1 MFKPRT
7 YQIQIST
14 QAANIVSRLGIAYIS
29 AEVRTGKTFTALMT
43 AQKLK
48 AKHVLFVTKKKAISS
63 IRDDYN
69 TLAPIFGITIINY
82 ESLHKVDGIFDLII
96 CDEAHCLGSFA
107 KPSKR
112 TKLLK
117 KMVKD
122 TDLIMLSGTMH
133 PESYSQVYHQFWISE
148 NSPFKETTF
157 YKWTK
162 NYVNVKER
170 NLGYAIVKDY
180 SDAKIDLIKPIIKPY
195 IITFTQKQAGFK
207 TQVNETVLTV
217 KANALTYQLAKKL
230 KKDKFI
236 IAQDCREVIAD
247 TAVKEMQ
254 KLHQI
259 YSGTVKFEDGSNRV
273 FDLSKYEF
281 VKDKFKGKKL
291 GIFYKFKAELD
302 ALQSVFK
309 DNLTT
314 DLHEFNNTNKHIAL
328 QFISGR
334 EGVSLRNADYLVAI
348 NIDFSATTYFQFR
361 DRLTTMERKEN
372 HLYWIFTE
380 GGIEAKIYETVK
392 NKRNFTTGVFKKLY
406 K

>member
-14 QAANIVSRLGIAYIS
+14 QAANIVSRLGIAYIA
-29 AEVRTGKTFTALMT
+29 AEVRTGKSFMALMT

-69 TLAPIFGITIINY
+69 TLNPIFGITIINY
-82 ESLHKVDGIFDLII
+82 ESLHKVVGNFDLIV
-96 CDEAHCLGSFA
+96 CDENHVNSAYP
-107 KPSKR
+107 KPSQR

-117 KMVKD
+117 KMAKGIN
-122 TDLIMLSGTMH
+122 LIMLSGTMH

-148 NSPFKETTF
+148 NSPFKEVNF
-157 YKWTK
+157 YKWAK

-170 NLGYAIVKDY
+170 NLGYATVKDY

-195 IITFTQKQAGFK
+195 IITFTQEQAGFK
-207 TQVNETVLTV
+207 TMVNETVLMV
-217 KANALTYQLAKKL
+217 KANTLTHQLAKKL

-236 IAQDCREVIAD
+236 ISNDGREIIAD

-259 YSGTVKFEDGSNRV
+259 YSGTVKFEDGSHKV

-281 VKDKFKGKKL
+281 IKDKFKCKKL
-291 GIFYKFKAELD
+291 GIFYKFKAELE
-302 ALQSVFK
+302 ALQTVFK
-309 DNLTT
+309 DDLTT
-314 DLHEFNNTNKHIAL
+314 ELDEFNNTDKHIAL

-334 EGVSLRNADYLVAI
+334 EGLSLRNADYLVAI

-361 DRLTTMERKEN
+361 DRMMTMERKEN
-372 HLYWIFTE
+372 DLFWIFTK
-380 GGIEAKIYETVK
+380 GGIESKIYETVK
-392 NKRNFTTGVFKKLY
+392 NKRNFTTEVFKKLY